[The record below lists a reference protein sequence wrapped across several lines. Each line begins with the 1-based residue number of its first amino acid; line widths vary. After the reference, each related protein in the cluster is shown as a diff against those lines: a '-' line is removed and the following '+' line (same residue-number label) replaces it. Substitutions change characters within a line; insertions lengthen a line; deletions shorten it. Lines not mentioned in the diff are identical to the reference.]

1 MIDKIIDQYIDT
13 LCNLQTAEA
22 KFSSY
27 LNNIQSYFTQDL
39 MFEVNSSIDEQ
50 EDTYKLLSCVNNM
63 KSTATGAVTRLKQI
77 GARTTKL
84 RSQYEKVCAKLSE
97 DSVKAYKLLH
107 ILSSY
112 KIPKILNEVSSIVY
126 KSVKKEVTSST
137 HSTCVSTDDQNN
149 IMYKCIIKNND
160 MQILLSMSI
169 DSAGNGSDI
178 TTDIT
183 GNCCVKEPVEN
194 LVTAAKGKINI
205 INVNKEKLREYD
217 PVICDNYVILTV
229 TGDDSFEHDE
239 AGRSLSVK
247 PNVYVELVD
256 KIVSATGV
264 TKDKL
269 RYFTKLNENSAEI
282 HFRIS

>member
-1 MIDKIIDQYIDT
+1 M
-13 LCNLQTAEA
+13 
-22 KFSSY
+22 
-27 LNNIQSYFTQDL
+27 
-39 MFEVNSSIDEQ
+39 
-50 EDTYKLLSCVNNM
+50 
-63 KSTATGAVTRLKQI
+63 
-77 GARTTKL
+77 
-84 RSQYEKVCAKLSE
+84 
-97 DSVKAYKLLH
+97 
-107 ILSSY
+107 
-112 KIPKILNEVSSIVY
+112 
-126 KSVKKEVTSST
+126 
-137 HSTCVSTDDQNN
+137 DDQNN
-149 IMYKCIIKNND
+149 IIYKCIIKNND
-160 MQILLSMSI
+160 MQLSLSMSI

-247 PNVYVELVD
+247 PNVYVELVN